1 MNKYEILYKKGL
13 ISYEEYQ
20 EKSAKLALDVQFE
33 DKLNKELN
41 QFKKS
46 LKRKSKKE
54 IMNRSYELTCKEE
67 IKHELLNLDDSKKIL
82 VILFLEGDFGCQT
95 RTKRTIMKSLQDS
108 MNTKLQWLKCQVS
121 VVDSDTYNHSL
132 FEVS

>member
-20 EKSAKLALDVQFE
+20 EKSTKLALDEQFE

-41 QFKKS
+41 QFKSS

-67 IKHELLNLDDSKKIL
+67 LKHELLNLDDSKKE
-82 VILFLEGDFGCQT
+82 FLY
-95 RTKRTIMKSLQDS
+95 LQDEDLL
-108 MNTKLQWLKCQVS
+108 NEFYEDWLK
-121 VVDSDTYNHSL
+121 VDLPLSYSMRGSIDETMTRKMNKAMN
-132 FEVS
+132 ER